1 MKRLVWLA
9 VFALV
14 VAAIPVGAS
23 TFVALSRGE
32 LVAQSDAIVEG
43 EVLKVN
49 SFWSRSGRMI
59 VTEALVRVT
68 DKIAGNAP
76 TVVAVRTFG
85 GEVGGFLVEAH
96 GFPKFQVGERVVLF
110 LQDQPNGTAEVTGYR
125 QGQFQIVRDKAGVQI
140 AVPTLEEGVN
150 LLRADGAPVARP
162 KAVRLDELKNA
173 IRADV
178 ERVGTARMAN

>member
-9 VFALV
+9 LFALV

-32 LVAQSDAIVEG
+32 LVAQSNAIIEG

-49 SFWSRSGRMI
+49 SFWTRSGRMV

-68 DKIAGNAP
+68 ETIAGNAP
-76 TVVAVRTFG
+76 SVVAVRTFG
-85 GEVGGFLVEAH
+85 GEVDGFRVEAH
-96 GFPKFQVGERVVLF
+96 GFPKFEVGERVVLF

-125 QGQFQIVRDKAGVQI
+125 QGHYRIVRDKAGVET
-140 AVPTLEEGVN
+140 AVPTLEAGVT
-150 LLRADGAPVARP
+150 LLRADGAPSARQ
-162 KAVRLDELKNA
+162 KAVRLDELKQMV
-173 IRADV
+173 RADV
-178 ERVGTARMAN
+178 ERINPRLAN